1 MKCQNCR
8 LNEATYHSS
17 VTVNGSTTE
26 EHLCAQCASDAGKMP
41 QFKAISVGEFFD
53 SYVDSY
59 KKNTVAPKAIICSGC
74 GTLSTDFLSTGYV
87 GCSMCYK
94 SFESILPPI
103 IKNIQGKA
111 KHIGKLSDKV
121 YSPKT
126 SSVIE
131 EIERLNGLLKR
142 AVMEERYE
150 DAANL
155 KRKIKELTA

>member
-1 MKCQNCR
+1 MN
-8 LNEATYHSS
+8 
-17 VTVNGSTTE
+17 
-26 EHLCAQCASDAGKMP
+26 
-41 QFKAISVGEFFD
+41 
-53 SYVDSY
+53 
-59 KKNTVAPKAIICSGC
+59 
-74 GTLSTDFLSTGYV
+74 
-87 GCSMCYK
+87 
-94 SFESILPPI
+94 PI